1 MLTKKKLTEQGG
13 KAMGKHG
20 YLILCTGLAADKKKK
35 AYSSKSGVQKASV
48 KPLNALFQW
57 LISMKPTSAQLPM
70 QYKAKTL
77 KQPISR
83 TMKVFSVPQL
93 AKHAKN

>member
-35 AYSSKSGVQKASV
+35 ALKYYFEFELSKSLSHKVLKYTV
-48 KPLNALFQW
+48 L
-57 LISMKPTSAQLPM
+57 MKIN
-70 QYKAKTL
+70 Y
-77 KQPISR
+77 
-83 TMKVFSVPQL
+83 
-93 AKHAKN
+93 